1 MKRSDYLSHVI
12 RLYLD
17 APDTPRKARR
27 SDWAVA
33 GSFYNHRI
41 PLDRLAHAIR
51 LATIRRHLR
60 EPNPPLLEPIHSLAY
75 FRPLI
80 DHLTRQPHE
89 DGYVNYIAFRYRL
102 LLR

>member
-17 APDTPRKARR
+17 APDTPQKARR

-33 GSFYNHRI
+33 GSFYKRHI
-41 PLDRLAHAIR
+41 PVERVAHAVRLAI
-51 LATIRRHLR
+51 LRRHLR
-60 EPNPPLLEPIHSLAY
+60 EPSPPLLEPIHSLAY

-80 DHLTRQPHE
+80 EHLTRQPHE
-89 DGYVNYIAFRYRL
+89 VGYVNYIAFRYRM